1 MPDGPSPES
10 FRGLTLYPFQ
20 REAIGAIFAGES
32 VVVAAPTGAGKTLVA
47 DFAIEQALSQDRRVV
62 YTSPI
67 KALSNQKFR
76 DFRASYGDERVGL
89 MTGDVTISPEA
100 ALLIMTTE
108 IFRNTLF
115 EAPERLAGFDFV
127 IFDEVHYLDDRE
139 RGTVW
144 EEAIIYAP
152 PHMRIV
158 ALSATV
164 PNVAQFA
171 SWIESVREQ
180 PVRVIVE
187 EERPVPLVHKV
198 WIPGMGPRGLDEVRG
213 YYASIGRL
221 GRARDRGPR
230 RGRHR
235 RGRRLGRRER
245 ARILEDAGQD
255 LVDFMERRKLL
266 PAIYFCFSR
275 RDCEQLARSHAGRD
289 LLTTNE
295 RRRMLETFDDLA
307 QRYEVV
313 DAVSTREL
321 RGLAS
326 HGVLFHHA
334 GMLPIDK
341 EVVERLFNTGLVKL
355 LFATETF
362 ALGVNMPA
370 RSVCFHTLLKY
381 DGVSFGPLL
390 ARQYWQM
397 AGRAGRQ
404 GMDKRGTVFALLDE
418 TEVEYPTLERL
429 QSGRTEIVQS
439 RFNLNYAAIL
449 NLYARLGEGVVEA
462 WEKSFARFQMERPKH
477 KGRKPRNRKRV
488 SRPPAHEGR
497 GGRRIRARLQV
508 LRGAHYLDDEGLTRK
523 GQLCAKINGYEIAS
537 TEAYEG
543 GWLFRCDPVQA
554 VMLYASIIYEA
565 RPADAAARP
574 TRSLK
579 GIAVPFQGRM
589 AEFAAL
595 EAQAGIRAPTRGP
608 DFGMAGAVQRWA
620 DGMDFDDVLDHTSLA
635 GGDLVRLLR
644 MTIQLL
650 RQTAHALPPGDP
662 CIEVLHAARHAIDR
676 DVVDARRQLELG

>member
-1 MPDGPSPES
+1 MPHAASAPSPDA

-20 REAIGAIFAGES
+20 RQAIEAIFAGES

-47 DFAIEQALSQDRRVV
+47 DFAIEQALSQQRRVV

-76 DFRASYGDERVGL
+76 DFRGSYGEAQVGL
-89 MTGDVTISPEA
+89 MTGDVTIGPEA
-100 ALLIMTTE
+100 PLLIMTTE

-115 EAPERLAGFDFV
+115 EAPERLEGFDFV

-171 SWIESVREQ
+171 SWIESVRKQ
-180 PVRVIVE
+180 PVNVIVE
-187 EERPVPLVHKV
+187 ERRPVPLTHKV
-198 WIPGMGPRGLDEVRG
+198 WIPGRGPRSLDEVRG
-213 YYASIGRL
+213 YYAQIGRL
-221 GRARDRGPR
+221 GRGRDRRHG
-230 RGRHR
+230 RGRGKKM
-235 RGRRLGRRER
+235 GRRQR
-245 ARILEDAGQD
+245 ARRLEDAGQD
-255 LVDFMERRKLL
+255 LVDYLERRHLL

-275 RDCEQLARSHAGRD
+275 RDCEHLARAHAGRD
-289 LLTTNE
+289 LLSGKQ
-295 RRRMLETFDDLA
+295 RRRMLEQFDDLVR
-307 QRYEVV
+307 RYEVE
-313 DAVSTREL
+313 DAASTADIRK
-321 RGLAS
+321 LAAR
-326 HGVLFHHA
+326 GVLFHHA

-341 EVVERLFNTGLVKL
+341 EIVERLFNTGWVKL

-381 DGVSFGPLL
+381 DGVSFGPLM

-404 GMDKRGTVFALLDE
+404 GMDDKGWVFSLLDE
-418 TEVEYPTLERL
+418 TEVEYTTLERL

-449 NLYARLGEGVVEA
+449 NLFRRLGDRVA
-462 WEKSFARFQMERPKH
+462 HTWRQSFARYQLEH
-477 KGRKPRNRKRV
+477 GRTKSSRKRARKRNTNAR
-488 SRPPAHEGR
+488 SGR
-497 GGRRIRARLQV
+497 GEARIEARLAV
-508 LRGAHYLDDEGLTRK
+508 LRATDYIDVDGLTRK
-523 GQLCAKINGYEIAS
+523 GQLCAKINGYEIAC

-543 GWLFRCDPVQA
+543 GWLFRCDPIQA

-565 RPADAAARP
+565 RPSDAAARP
-574 TRSLK
+574 TRTLK
-579 GIAVPFQGRM
+579 GIAVPFQKRM
-589 AEFAAL
+589 AAFAAC
-595 EAQAGIRAPTRGP
+595 EADHGLHAVTRGP
-608 DFGMAGAVQRWA
+608 NFGMAGPVQRWA
-620 DGMDFDDVLDHTSLA
+620 EGMDLDDVLDHTTLA
-635 GGDLVRLLR
+635 AGDLVRLLR

-650 RQTAHALPPGDP
+650 RQTEFVLPRGDP
-662 CIEVLHAARHAIDR
+662 CIDVLRAARTAIDR
-676 DVVDARRQLELG
+676 DEVDARRQLSLG